1 MPPRRRRLPMLEVN
15 DLTVAYGPVVALHGV
30 SLTVPDG
37 SMTAVL
43 GANGAGKTT
52 LVRTISGLTRP
63 RGGSVRLDGRD
74 ITRLAPDEIARL
86 GVAHVPQGQGVLAE
100 LTVDENLRLGGLWRR
115 DPRAQRGGLAGA
127 YDLSPPR
134 ANRRHVAAFSLSG
147 GERQMLSLGRA
158 LVARARVLL
167 LDEPSLGL
175 ARLVLVQIMA
185 RLRTLVTERGLTV
198 LLIEQNAKTALSV
211 ADEGIVLHLGQVVA
225 RGPAQQLLG
234 EGRLRHLYP

>member
-1 MPPRRRRLPMLEVN
+1 MLEVM
-15 DLTVAYGPVVALHGV
+15 DLTVAYGSVVALQGV

-37 SMTAVL
+37 SMTTVL

-52 LVRTISGLTRP
+52 LVRTISGLVRA
-63 RGGSVRLDGRD
+63 RDGSVRLDGRD
-74 ITRLAPDEIARL
+74 ITRLAPEDIARL

-115 DPRAQRGGLAGA
+115 DPRGQRDALAEA
-127 YDLSPPR
+127 YDLFPPL
-134 ANRRHVAAFSLSG
+134 AQRRHIAAFSLSG
-147 GERQMLSLGRA
+147 GERQMLSVGRA

-185 RLRTLVTERGLTV
+185 RIKTLVKDRGLTV
-198 LLIEQNAKTALSV
+198 LLIEQNAKSALSV
-211 ADEGIVLHLGQVVA
+211 ADEGIVLHLGKVVA
-225 RGPAQQLLG
+225 RGRAHQLLSE
-234 EGRLRHLYP
+234 EGLRHAYLGF

>member
-1 MPPRRRRLPMLEVN
+1 MLEVI

-30 SLTVPDG
+30 SLTVADG

-63 RGGSVRLDGRD
+63 HGGSIRLDGRD
-74 ITRLAPDEIARL
+74 ITRLAPDAIARL

-115 DPRAQRGGLAGA
+115 DPGGQRHALAEA
-127 YDLSPPR
+127 YDLFPR
-134 ANRRHVAAFSLSG
+134 LASRRHLAAFSLSG
-147 GERQMLSLGRA
+147 GERQMLSVGRA

-185 RLRTLVTERGLTV
+185 RIRALVTERGLTV
-198 LLIEQNAKTALSV
+198 LLIEQNAKSALSV
-211 ADEGIVLHLGQVVA
+211 ADEGIVLHLGKVVA
-225 RGPAQQLLG
+225 RGRAQQLLS
-234 EGRLRHLYP
+234 EERLRHAYLGF

>member
-1 MPPRRRRLPMLEVN
+1 MLEVM
-15 DLTVAYGPVVALHGV
+15 DLTVAYGPVVALRGV
-30 SLTVPDG
+30 SLTVDDA

-74 ITRLAPDEIARL
+74 ITRLAPEDIARL
-86 GVAHVPQGQGVLAE
+86 GVAHVPQGPGVLAE

-115 DPRAQRGGLAGA
+115 DPQGQRRALAEA
-127 YDLSPPR
+127 YDLFPPL
-134 ANRRHVAAFSLSG
+134 ATRRHVAAFSLSG
-147 GERQMLSLGRA
+147 GERQMLSVGRA

-175 ARLVLVQIMA
+175 APLVLVQIMA
-185 RLRTLVTERGLTV
+185 RIKALVTERGLTV
-198 LLIEQNAKTALSV
+198 LLIEQNAKSALSV
-211 ADEGIVLHLGQVVA
+211 ADDAIVLHLGKVVA
-225 RGPAQQLLG
+225 RGRAHQLLSE
-234 EGRLRHLYP
+234 EGLRHAYLGF

>member
-30 SLTVPDG
+30 SLTVADG

-74 ITRLAPDEIARL
+74 ITRLAPD
-86 GVAHVPQGQGVLAE
+86 
-100 LTVDENLRLGGLWRR
+100 
-115 DPRAQRGGLAGA
+115 
-127 YDLSPPR
+127 
-134 ANRRHVAAFSLSG
+134 
-147 GERQMLSLGRA
+147 
-158 LVARARVLL
+158 
-167 LDEPSLGL
+167 GL

-185 RLRTLVTERGLTV
+185 RIRALVTERGLTV
-198 LLIEQNAKTALSV
+198 LLIEQNAKSALSV
-211 ADEGIVLHLGQVVA
+211 ADEGIVLHLGKVVA
-225 RGPAQQLLG
+225 RGRAQHLLS
-234 EGRLRHLYP
+234 EERLRHAYLGF